1 MKNFTL
7 LVLLLLVSGTLL
19 KAQVRVHVGATSA
32 FNSTFVLD
40 KGLSD
45 DPRYNAE
52 MTYKWSPVGIAFGTD
67 FSNGFGL
74 QLESILSRQG
84 QIYQIVDIAQQQI
97 GERKIDLEY
106 IHLPLLLNFM
116 GNSASRTIFNF
127 AFGPQL
133 SILTQG
139 QEVYQ
144 QYKSGTLQLPEG
156 SQPPENAQNYDPQ
169 KGTYTAPASTTVLAS
184 SDASAAIKQFKDK
197 DLQLA
202 VGFGLNIDIGSHLY
216 LSTNVRGNYGFTDM
230 RNEDLINS
238 IKQNSANDVLKDLFG
253 RRANMLVGVQIGLH
267 YMFGGNRTAVRSLG
281 PLGN

>member
-1 MKNFTL
+1 MKKFTL
-7 LVLLLLVSGTLL
+7 FALLFGLCGHVLT
-19 KAQVRVHVGATSA
+19 AQVRVHIGATSA

-52 MTYKWSPVGIAFGTD
+52 MTYKWSPVGLAFGTD

-74 QLESILSRQG
+74 QLESILSKQG

-106 IHLPLLLNFM
+106 IHLPLLLNLM
-116 GNSASRTIFNF
+116 GNSASRTSFNF
-127 AFGPQL
+127 MFGPQL

-139 QEVYQ
+139 QEIYQ
-144 QYKSGTLQLPEG
+144 QYKQGTLQLPEG
-156 SQPPENAQNYDPQ
+156 GQVPQ
-169 KGTYTAPASTTVLAS
+169 GATDNGNGTYTAPPSTTILASTDAS
-184 SDASAAIKQFKDK
+184 SALKKFKDK

-202 VGFGLNIDIGSHLY
+202 VGFGLNIDIGSYLY

-267 YMFGGNRTAVRSLG
+267 YMIGGNRTAIRSIG
-281 PLGN
+281 PMGN